1 MESIGFFE
9 DINSIV
15 EWDKNPRNN
24 TEAIDKVA
32 QSIKRFGFASPIIV
46 RKEDRTIIA
55 GHTRFQ
61 AAKKL
66 GLKTIPVRFMDL
78 DPTDAEL
85 LAIADN
91 KIGEIAER
99 NDQMLA
105 QLLQSYDSTDIEVLG
120 FDEAEIEDILAYN
133 EESFFN
139 LGIEDNEDDSIVD
152 KTQERENITIYKIEI
167 DDSNQDLFEIKSAL
181 DEIIKKYGLIVEVQ

>member
-1 MESIGFFE
+1 
-9 DINSIV
+9 
-15 EWDKNPRNN
+15 
-24 TEAIDKVA
+24 
-32 QSIKRFGFASPIIV
+32 
-46 RKEDRTIIA
+46 
-55 GHTRFQ
+55 
-61 AAKKL
+61 
-66 GLKTIPVRFMDL
+66 MDL

-91 KIGEIAER
+91 KIGEIAEW